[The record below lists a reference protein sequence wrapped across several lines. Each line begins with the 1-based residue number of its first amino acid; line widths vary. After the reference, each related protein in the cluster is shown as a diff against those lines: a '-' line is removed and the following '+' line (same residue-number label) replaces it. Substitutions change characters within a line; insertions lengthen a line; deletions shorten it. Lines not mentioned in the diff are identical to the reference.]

1 MYILYKQFRKS
12 LAEKLQQQFQGGN
25 VMKKALSIV
34 LALCMTLGLAAC
46 AQNAAPAATQAA
58 ATEAAAPAKL
68 MKEPL
73 TLKVSYV
80 EDPATGIGTVMP
92 KAFEKIT
99 EMTNGEL
106 KFEIFP
112 SGLLGTQADVV
123 EQIKAGAPI
132 IGTVGMNSLID
143 SLSPLATPYV
153 LQNIDETL
161 AFSKTDYYAKS
172 VEELKAQGFVPVCM
186 GSLGIRHTISTKEIK
201 SAADFDGLIIRMA
214 ATEPSQGFAAVMNG
228 TPVTAAWGD
237 VYSMLSTGAI
247 EATEAP
253 LDLLYSTALYEVC
266 DHLCMTAHL
275 TTPFQFVMSTQYWDQ
290 IPAEYQK
297 VMMDVLDDACVEMAD
312 IYKKAD
318 SEFVQKFKDAGVT
331 VCENPDIDS
340 FANVIPDLFKYLKWD
355 ENVYNEIRASIDSV
369 K

>member
-1 MYILYKQFRKS
+1 
-12 LAEKLQQQFQGGN
+12 
-25 VMKKALSIV
+25 MKKLLAVIV
-34 LALCMTLGLAAC
+34 ASAMVLGLAAC
-46 AQNAAPAATQAA
+46 GSTTAATTAAPA
-58 ATEAAAPAKL
+58 ATEAAASEAPAKL
-68 MKEPL
+68 MAEPL

-80 EDPATGIGTVMP
+80 EDPDTGIGTVMP
-92 KAFEKIT
+92 KAFAKIT

-106 KFEIFP
+106 QFEMFP
-112 SGLLGTQADVV
+112 SGLLGTQADVA
-123 EQIKAGAPI
+123 EQIAGGAPI
-132 IGTVGMNSLID
+132 IGTVGMNSLIE

-172 VEELKAQGFVPVCM
+172 VEELKALGYMPVCM

-214 ATEPSQGFAAVMNG
+214 ATEPSQGFAAVMGG
-228 TPVTAAWGD
+228 TPITSAWGD
-237 VYSMLSTGAI
+237 IYSMISAGTC

-266 DHLCMTAHL
+266 DYLCMTSHL
-275 TTPFQFVMSTQYWDQ
+275 TTPFQFVMSTAYWDK

-297 VMMDVLDDACVEMAD
+297 IMTDVLADACAEMAE
-312 IYKKAD
+312 IYKSVDA
-318 SEFVQKFKDAGVT
+318 EYVQKFKDKGVT

-340 FANVIPDLFKYLKWD
+340 FANTLPDLFKYLKWD
-355 ENVYNEIRASIDSV
+355 ESIYNEIRSSIDAV